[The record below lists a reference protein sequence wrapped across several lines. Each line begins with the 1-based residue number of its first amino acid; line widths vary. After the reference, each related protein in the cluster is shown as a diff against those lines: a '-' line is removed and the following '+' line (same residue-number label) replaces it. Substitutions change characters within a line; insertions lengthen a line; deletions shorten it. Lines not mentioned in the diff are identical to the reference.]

1 MMWYVRETLIGT
13 VIGLAAG
20 SVLALSGLAVFWFVY
35 SR

>member
-20 SVLALSGLAVFWFVY
+20 SVLGIGGLAVFWFVY
-35 SR
+35 TR